1 MKHHGGSSP
10 RCRILMDIQK
20 SKEINKD
27 KCIMCKG
34 RLLCNQPECPIL
46 EQPQVAHDVEL
57 KQDFFGPAPSLFV
70 GWRDYPHVF
79 VGPMSLSFS
88 PDDAST
94 YDNPASWYGLT
105 FPDIIEYRCHLIWS
119 MEKQHISSPSK
130 LRDSLQEISLP
141 ADPPDIEIRLKA
153 KPHFTMAFSTIA
165 PPMGPKGM
173 LEELRIASTGSVPR
187 KVNSFLD
194 DEVQTDVALN
204 ELYRDGHDV
213 YYLARLL
220 SAGLLGTEKK
230 MVSTHWSITTVDNI
244 LSMHLIE
251 KIKECPCINEYIV
264 LSNEYLG
271 NRFEILLLPEA
282 WEYEQLEAW
291 VPDAVWTM
299 GENHTRIIGEHETYS
314 GRSDYAIRE
323 GGEYYAVRF
332 AVCEILGRMRRQA
345 AVLVFRE
352 TSSDYYLAVGA
363 WESRENVRHAEKI
376 GAFSSLGEAL
386 ATIESRL
393 KIPLSQWRKK
403 SIILNQVRL
412 AKWLGD

>member
-1 MKHHGGSSP
+1 MKHHNDTSP
-10 RCRILMDIQK
+10 RCRISVDIQK
-20 SKEINKD
+20 STNINKD
-27 KCIMCKG
+27 KCVTCKG
-34 RLLCNQPECPIL
+34 RLLCNLPTCPIL
-46 EQPQVAHDVEL
+46 EQVHVAHDIEL
-57 KQDFFGPAPSLFV
+57 KQEFFGPAPSLFV

-79 VGPMSLSFS
+79 VGPISLSFS
-88 PDDAST
+88 PDDASD
-94 YDNPASWYGLT
+94 YGNPASWYGLT

-119 MEKQHISSPSK
+119 MEKQHISSSSK
-130 LRDSLQEISLP
+130 LKDSLQEISLS
-141 ADPPDIEIRLKA
+141 ADPPDVEIKLKA
-153 KPHFTMAFSTIA
+153 RPQFTMTFSAISQ
-165 PPMGPKGM
+165 PMGPIGM
-173 LEELRIASTGSVPR
+173 LEELRIASTSSVPR
-187 KVNSFLD
+187 KVNSLLN
-194 DEVQTDVALN
+194 DEVQADVALN

-213 YYLARLL
+213 HYLTRLL
-220 SAGLLGTEKK
+220 SSGLLGMEKK
-230 MVSTHWSITTVDNI
+230 MVPTHWSITTVDNI

-251 KIKECPCINEYIV
+251 KIKKYPYINEYIV

-299 GENHTRIIGEHETYS
+299 GETHTRIIGEHETYS

-332 AVCEILGRMRRQA
+332 AVCEILERIRRQA

-363 WESRENVRHAEKI
+363 WESRENVRHAEKK
-376 GAFSSLGEAL
+376 GVFSSLGEAL
-386 ATIESRL
+386 ANIESHL
-393 KIPLSQWRKK
+393 KIPLSQWKKK

-412 AKWLGD
+412 AKWVGN